1 MEKLEEKEHIDQFE
15 LSKEYLEKLQLAI
28 SEQDDQFI
36 KNTLDET
43 NPADISTILLE
54 FETEESRY
62 VLDVLEN
69 EVSAEVINDLDED
82 VRSKYLKEFNTT
94 EIAAMLNELD
104 SDDAVDIIN
113 ELPLKDREEVIASL
127 ENKEKAKN
135 ILDLLRYEED
145 VAGGLMAKELIK
157 ANENWSINQCI
168 EEIRRQAE
176 NVEKIYSVYVVN
188 DQNVLL
194 GRVSLKKIIL
204 ADDHLKV
211 KDLYDEDVISVETY
225 MDEVDVAE
233 VMRKYDLDA
242 VPVVNVQGKLMGRIT
257 IDDIVDV
264 ITELA
269 EEERQMMAGISEDV
283 EEDDSVWMLTRARLP
298 WLIIGM
304 FGGIL
309 GAQFIGVFEKD
320 ILMVPAMAF
329 FIPLI
334 TATGG
339 NVGIQS
345 SSIVLQS
352 LASKSVFDDSFLK
365 RITKVLAVAILNGIV
380 IAGIVMG
387 MNLILGQ
394 EIKLAIVVSIALFT
408 VVLLASFMGTVTPLV
423 LDKLGINPALAA
435 GPFITTANDL
445 LGLLVYFSVAHFLLI

>member
-1 MEKLEEKEHIDQFE
+1 MENIEEKEHIDQFE

-36 KNTLDET
+36 KNTLDDT

-54 FETEESRY
+54 FDTEESRY

-283 EEDDSVWMLTRARLP
+283 EEDDSIWMLTRARLP

-309 GAQFIGVFEKD
+309 GAQFIGVFEED
-320 ILMVPAMAF
+320 IILVPAMAF

-365 RITKVLAVAILNGIV
+365 RIAKVLAVAILNGLV

-394 EIKLAIVVSIALFT
+394 DLKLAMVVSIALFT

-445 LGLLVYFSVAHFLLI
+445 IGLLVYFSVAHWLI

>member
-1 MEKLEEKEHIDQFE
+1 MENLKEEEHIDQFE
-15 LSKEYLEKLQLAI
+15 LSKEYLEKLQTAI
-28 SEQDDQFI
+28 SEQDKQFI
-36 KNTLDET
+36 KNTLDGT

-62 VLDVLEN
+62 VLDILEN

-82 VRSKYLKEFNTT
+82 VRSKYLKGFETS
-94 EIAAMLNELD
+94 EIAAMLDELD

-176 NVEKIYSVYVVN
+176 NVEKIYSVYVVD
-188 DQNVLL
+188 DQNILL

-204 ADDHLKV
+204 AEDHLKV
-211 KDLYDEDVISVETY
+211 KDLYDEEVISVETY
-225 MDEVDVAE
+225 MDEMDVAE

-283 EEDDSVWMLTRARLP
+283 EEDDSIWMLTRARLP

-304 FGGIL
+304 FGGLL
-309 GAQFIGVFEKD
+309 GAQFIGVFEKE
-320 ILMVPAMAF
+320 ILLVPAMAF

-365 RITKVLAVAILNGIV
+365 RIAKVLAVAILNGIV

-387 MNLILGQ
+387 INLILGE
-394 EIKLAIVVSIALFT
+394 EIKLAIVVSTALFT
-408 VVLLASFMGTVTPLV
+408 VVLLASFMGTVTPII

-445 LGLLVYFSVAHFLLI
+445 LGLLVYFSVARFLY

>member
-1 MEKLEEKEHIDQFE
+1 MENLEEKEHIDQFE

-28 SEQDDQFI
+28 NERDKNFI
-36 KNTLDET
+36 KNSLEGI

-54 FETEESRY
+54 FDTEESRY
-62 VLDVLEN
+62 ILDVLEN

-82 VRSKYLKEFNTT
+82 DRSKYLKGFDSV

-157 ANENWSINQCI
+157 ANVNWSINQCI

-176 NVEKIYSVYVVN
+176 NVEKIYSVYVVDN
-188 DQNVLL
+188 QNVLL
-194 GRVSLKKIIL
+194 GRVSLKRLIL
-204 ADDHLKV
+204 ADAHLKV
-211 KDLYDEDVISVETY
+211 KDLYDDDVISVETY

-304 FGGIL
+304 FGGLL
-309 GAQFIGVFEKD
+309 GAQFIGVFEED
-320 ILMVPAMAF
+320 ILIVPAMAF

-365 RITKVLAVAILNGIV
+365 RIAKVLAVAILNGIV

-445 LGLLVYFSVAHFLLI
+445 LGLLVYFTVAHFLI

>member
-1 MEKLEEKEHIDQFE
+1 MERIEQFE
-15 LSKEYLEKLQLAI
+15 LSKEYVEKLQLAI
-28 SEQDDQFI
+28 DEKDTSFI
-36 KNTLDET
+36 FTTLNNI
-43 NPADISTILLE
+43 NPADISTLLLE
-54 FETEESRY
+54 LSNGDSKY
-62 VLDVLEN
+62 VLDLLDN

-82 VRSKYLKEFNTT
+82 IRAKFLKNFESS
-94 EIAAMLNELD
+94 EIATMLNELD

-113 ELPLKDREEVIASL
+113 ELPLKNREEVIASL
-127 ENKEKAKN
+127 DNKEKASN

-176 NVEKIYSVYVVN
+176 NVEKIYSVYVVDDTN
-188 DQNVLL
+188 KLI
-194 GRVSLKKIIL
+194 GRVSLKRLIL
-204 ADDHLKV
+204 ADEHLKV
-211 KDLYDEDVISVETY
+211 KDLYDDDVISVETY
-225 MDEVDVAE
+225 MDEMDVAE
-233 VMRKYDLDA
+233 IMKKYDLDA

-304 FGGIL
+304 FGGLL

-320 ILMVPAMAF
+320 ILLVPAMAF

-352 LASKSVFDDSFLK
+352 LAS
-365 RITKVLAVAILNGIV
+365 
-380 IAGIVMG
+380 
-387 MNLILGQ
+387 
-394 EIKLAIVVSIALFT
+394 
-408 VVLLASFMGTVTPLV
+408 
-423 LDKLGINPALAA
+423 
-435 GPFITTANDL
+435 
-445 LGLLVYFSVAHFLLI
+445 